1 MSYSRWGNSCWYTF
15 YCNSGVAEK
24 EKENQVMACWYGL
37 DQCIDWTYAEILE
50 LLDDSPSFKI
60 CQRYN
65 CTIDEADELISYM
78 KEFSADVE
86 SEIYL

>member
-24 EKENQVMACWYGL
+24 EKENQV
-37 DQCIDWTYAEILE
+37 ILE
-50 LLDDSPSFKI
+50 LLDDSPNFKI

-65 CTIDEADELISYM
+65 CTIAEADELISYM

-86 SEIYL
+86 TELYL